1 MDSLQCAD
9 RRGRWHTPFERVGF
23 RGGHAARCS
32 ALACETRVDGAKPG
46 FVTSRER
53 ALTFFNAAFRHVVAD
68 SVRAYVCR
76 SELTFSEWGPSAG
89 ITKSMHRRSLTPLI
103 LAFSRTHV
111 ETQNLLD
118 ASVAIPLNE
127 AQVTRRVTQSTLAN
141 LALAVGVLSGV
152 SMLRSQPDMQGWLAA
167 AGAALVFG
175 GSSLPAKHPAAAAA
189 GTLGF
194 QLWVTIGNSAL
205 NLMLLLLLNVP
216 IQWSPY
222 GVVGAAV
229 LTGTQLFAWPAIQR
243 LGAAVG
249 PGIWC
254 GIGMLTSFLW
264 GVLVFHEPFKTPAL
278 AVMALVMLV
287 GGVGGVAS
295 SQVLNHRDASNQ
307 SPPPSQ
313 LPPLSPAA
321 EELDG
326 SGTSAVVSVPAAEE
340 LDGSG
345 TSAMVSVPAAEE
357 LDGSGMSAV
366 VSVSA
371 PLALPLERPT
381 EPRSALVI
389 GVACALGTGLL
400 DGSLMAP
407 FSSFKTSGLALGDQV
422 ALRYLGGFALALPV
436 VALLPLLLA
445 LLVEHLRQGAR
456 STRRLLPL
464 DGRSP
469 RRFLNLSCALSGM
482 SCGALWAAGN
492 VLSVHASMR
501 LGQAV
506 GFPLTQVCV
515 VISALWGI
523 LFFGELPQ
531 PRARALFAS
540 SSVVVLAG
548 AVALKA
554 SGGGIL

>member
-1 MDSLQCAD
+1 ML
-9 RRGRWHTPFERVGF
+9 
-23 RGGHAARCS
+23 
-32 ALACETRVDGAKPG
+32 
-46 FVTSRER
+46 
-53 ALTFFNAAFRHVVAD
+53 
-68 SVRAYVCR
+68 
-76 SELTFSEWGPSAG
+76 
-89 ITKSMHRRSLTPLI
+89 RRSLTPLI

-111 ETQNLLD
+111 ETLKHHRLD
-118 ASVAIPLNE
+118 ASVAMPLDE
-127 AQVTRRVTQSTLAN
+127 AQITRRVTQSTLAN
-141 LALAVGVLSGV
+141 LAIAVGVLSGV
-152 SMLRSQPDMQGWLAA
+152 SMLRSQPDMQGWMAA

-216 IQWSPY
+216 IQWSQY

-254 GIGMLTSFLW
+254 GVGMLTSFLW
-264 GVLVFHEPFKTPAL
+264 GVFVFHEPFKTPAL

-307 SPPPSQ
+307 PPPPSQ
-313 LPPLSPAA
+313 PPPLSPAA

-326 SGTSAVVSVPAAEE
+326 SGSSAVVSA
-340 LDGSG
+340 
-345 TSAMVSVPAAEE
+345 SASP
-357 LDGSGMSAV
+357 
-366 VSVSA
+366 
-371 PLALPLERPT
+371 ALPLERPS
-381 EPRSALVI
+381 EPLSALVL

-407 FSSFKTSGLALGDQV
+407 FSSYKTSLGLAPGDQV

-464 DGRSP
+464 DGRRSP
-469 RRFLNLSCALSGM
+469 ARFLNLSCALSGM

-523 LFFGELPQ
+523 FFFGELPQ

-554 SGGGIL
+554 SGGGVL

>member
-1 MDSLQCAD
+1 
-9 RRGRWHTPFERVGF
+9 
-23 RGGHAARCS
+23 
-32 ALACETRVDGAKPG
+32 
-46 FVTSRER
+46 
-53 ALTFFNAAFRHVVAD
+53 
-68 SVRAYVCR
+68 
-76 SELTFSEWGPSAG
+76 
-89 ITKSMHRRSLTPLI
+89 MHRRSLTPLI

-111 ETQNLLD
+111 ETLNLLD

-313 LPPLSPAA
+313 LPPLSPAAEELDGSGTSAVVSVPAA

>member
-1 MDSLQCAD
+1 M
-9 RRGRWHTPFERVGF
+9 RGQEGPLAHAFRACRVPG
-23 RGGHAARCS
+23 RSRCS
-32 ALACETRVDGAKPG
+32 VLRVVACETPPDGANPG
-46 FVTSRER
+46 IVTSRER

-111 ETQNLLD
+111 ETLNLLD

-264 GVLVFHEPFKTPAL
+264 GIFVFHEPFKTPAL

-326 SGTSAVVSVPAAEE
+326 SGT
-340 LDGSG
+340 
-345 TSAMVSVPAAEE
+345 
-357 LDGSGMSAV
+357 SAV

-445 LLVEHLRQGAR
+445 LLIEHLRQGAR
-456 STRRLLPL
+456 STRRLHPL

>member
-1 MDSLQCAD
+1 ML
-9 RRGRWHTPFERVGF
+9 RR
-23 RGGHAARCS
+23 
-32 ALACETRVDGAKPG
+32 
-46 FVTSRER
+46 
-53 ALTFFNAAFRHVVAD
+53 N
-68 SVRAYVCR
+68 
-76 SELTFSEWGPSAG
+76 
-89 ITKSMHRRSLTPLI
+89 LTPLI

-111 ETQNLLD
+111 ETLKHHRLD
-118 ASVAIPLNE
+118 ASVAMPLDE
-127 AQVTRRVTQSTLAN
+127 AQITRRVTQSTLAN
-141 LALAVGVLSGV
+141 LAIAVGVLSGV
-152 SMLRSQPDMQGWLAA
+152 SMLRSQPDMQGWMAA

-216 IQWSPY
+216 IQWSQY

-254 GIGMLTSFLW
+254 GVGMLTSFLW
-264 GVLVFHEPFKTPAL
+264 GVFVFHEPFKTPAL

-307 SPPPSQ
+307 PPPPSQ
-313 LPPLSPAA
+313 PPPLSPAA

-326 SGTSAVVSVPAAEE
+326 SGSSAVVSA
-340 LDGSG
+340 
-345 TSAMVSVPAAEE
+345 SASP
-357 LDGSGMSAV
+357 
-366 VSVSA
+366 
-371 PLALPLERPT
+371 ALPLERPS
-381 EPRSALVI
+381 EPLSALVL

-407 FSSFKTSGLALGDQV
+407 FSSYKTSLGLAPGDQV

-469 RRFLNLSCALSGM
+469 ARFLNLSCALSGM

-554 SGGGIL
+554 SGGGVL

>member
-1 MDSLQCAD
+1 
-9 RRGRWHTPFERVGF
+9 
-23 RGGHAARCS
+23 
-32 ALACETRVDGAKPG
+32 
-46 FVTSRER
+46 
-53 ALTFFNAAFRHVVAD
+53 
-68 SVRAYVCR
+68 
-76 SELTFSEWGPSAG
+76 
-89 ITKSMHRRSLTPLI
+89 MHRRSLTPLI

-326 SGTSAVVSVPAAEE
+326 SG
-340 LDGSG
+340 
-345 TSAMVSVPAAEE
+345 
-357 LDGSGMSAV
+357 MSAV